1 MTRTMSE
8 EMRVVPIAAAGLV
21 VALCAAGGSLTAV
34 ASGRQGQFSR
44 AAAALEKQW
53 TTDVAQG
60 VPAPNIAPLRARLQ
74 RSSDMQSAWWSPHWW
89 GSTGT
94 PLLDDL
100 RKQTTTVWNAAMS
113 AGRTQ
118 ARSVVTLYAQLT
130 KQLGSYIPA
139 NVSTAAAT
147 WPKQINDA
155 KTPAQLRQ
163 LAQTWLAQVGA
174 ARTQAQAAQLA
185 AQLNDQVSGYGGVDG
200 LVSDAQDAVNTA
212 IADNLDT
219 GTVPSLITA
228 VRNDYQNDVVLSS
241 AASSVVQ
248 QLVAAD
254 SALHSLIALND
265 NVNGL
270 IRPLQL
276 SLDQAA
282 AEGTPNSGS
291 LMSQF
296 QGVQTAFHDAGTTT
310 ALTAV
315 QGQINSLQNG
325 VNTELAA
332 NVCGHNVG
340 SGKVITMNLA
350 LQEGVFYQD
359 GCVVNATPVTT
370 GRALLR
376 TPTGTFSIFY
386 KQSPFQFISPWPPS
400 SPFYYVPSW
409 TNWVMEFAAG
419 GYFIHD
425 APWEAAWQFGPGSE
439 DSSGASHGCIHIPH
453 DIMQWLYGWTPM
465 GTPVVIT

>member
-1 MTRTMSE
+1 MSE
-8 EMRVVPIAAAGLV
+8 DMRVVPIAAAGLV
-21 VALCAAGGSLTAV
+21 LALCAAGGSLTAV
-34 ASGRQGQFSR
+34 ASSRQGQF
-44 AAAALEKQW
+44 AAGAASLEKQW

-60 VPAPNIAPLRARLQ
+60 VPGSNIAPLRAKLQ
-74 RSSDMQSAWWSPHWW
+74 ASPDMHSVWWSPHWW

-94 PLLDDL
+94 SLLDDL
-100 RKQTTTVWNAAMS
+100 HKQTVTVWNAAMS
-113 AGRTQ
+113 AGRAQ
-118 ARSVVTLYAQLT
+118 AQSVVKLYGQLSQ
-130 KQLGSYIPA
+130 QLGSYIPA
-139 NVSTAAAT
+139 NVSAAAT
-147 WPKQINDA
+147 TWQKQIDGA

-163 LAQTWLAQVGA
+163 LSQAWLAQVGTT
-174 ARTQAQAAQLA
+174 RTQAQAAQLA
-185 AQLNDQVSGYGGVDG
+185 AQLNDQVSGYGGVSG
-200 LVSDAQDAVNTA
+200 LLSDAKSAVS
-212 IADNLDT
+212 IASDDNLDT
-219 GTVPSLITA
+219 GQVPALINA
-228 VRNDYQNDVVLSS
+228 VENDYQDNVVLSS
-241 AASSVVQ
+241 DASTAVQ

-254 SALHSLIALND
+254 SALRSLIALND

-270 IRPLQL
+270 VRPLQL

-282 AEGTPNSGS
+282 AEGTPNSGA

-296 QGVQTAFHDAGTTT
+296 QAVQKAFHDAGTSAT
-310 ALTAV
+310 LTAV
-315 QGQINSLQNG
+315 QGQVNALQNS

-359 GCVVNATPVTT
+359 GCVVKATPITT
-370 GRALLR
+370 GRPELR

-425 APWEAAWQFGPGSE
+425 APWEPDWQYGPGSE
-439 DSSGASHGCIHIPH
+439 DSSGASHGCIHIPS
-453 DIMQWLYGWTPM
+453 DVMQWLYGWTPD